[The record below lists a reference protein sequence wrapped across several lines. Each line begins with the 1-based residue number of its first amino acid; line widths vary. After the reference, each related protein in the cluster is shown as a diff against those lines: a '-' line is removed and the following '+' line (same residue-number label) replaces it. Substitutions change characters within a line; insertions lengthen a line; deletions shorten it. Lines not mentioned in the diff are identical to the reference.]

1 MGTIFSH
8 FFHRELIFTDVVYA
22 DREDLL
28 EKLSR
33 YLCEKGF
40 VKETFRE
47 AILERERKYPTGLR
61 ILPYHVAIPHTDPE
75 HIKTPF
81 IAMVRPKQSIEF
93 VEMATHD
100 QVVDARL
107 VFVLG
112 LKQSAEQVDLLQSLV
127 DLFMKQQVMDQLL
140 KEHDVE
146 IIMSLLEKNL
156 SAKGLSV

>member
-1 MGTIFSH
+1 MGTIFSD

-28 EKLSR
+28 EKISR
-33 YLCEKGF
+33 YLWEKGF
-40 VKETFRE
+40 VKESFRE

-61 ILPYHVAIPHTDPE
+61 ILPHHVAIPHIDPE

-93 VEMATHD
+93 IEMATHD
-100 QVVDARL
+100 QVIDARL

-112 LKQSAEQVDLLQSLV
+112 LKQSADQVELLQSLIE
-127 DLFMKQQVMDQLL
+127 LFMKQKVMDQLL

-146 IIMSLLEKNL
+146 VIMSSLEKNL

>member
-1 MGTIFSH
+1 MGTIFL
-8 FFHRELIFTDVVYA
+8 FHRDLIFTSAAYA

-28 EKLSR
+28 EKISR
-33 YLCEKGF
+33 YLCKKGF
-40 VKETFRE
+40 VKESFKE

-61 ILPYHVAIPHTDPE
+61 IVPYHVAIPHTDPE
-75 HIKTPF
+75 HINTPF

-93 VEMATHD
+93 KEMGTDD

-112 LKQSAEQVDLLQSLV
+112 LKRSADQVELLQKLV
-127 DLFMKQQVMDQLL
+127 DLFTKKQVMDRLL
-140 KEHDVE
+140 KEQDVNV
-146 IIMSLLEKNL
+146 IMSLLEENI

>member
-1 MGTIFSH
+1 M
-8 FFHRELIFTDVVYA
+8 IFTDVVYA

-33 YLCEKGF
+33 SLWEKGF

-47 AILERERKYPTGLR
+47 AVLERERKYPTGLR
-61 ILPYHVAIPHTDPE
+61 ILPYHVAIPHTDLK

-81 IAMVRPKQSIEF
+81 IAMVRPKQSIQF
-93 VEMATHD
+93 IEMATHD

-112 LKQSAEQVDLLQSLV
+112 LKQSADQVELLQSLV
-127 DLFMKQQVMDQLL
+127 DLFVKQQVMDRLL

-146 IIMSLLEKNL
+146 VIMRLLEENI
-156 SAKGLSV
+156 SEKGLSV